1 MVIAS
6 TVPGIAAHARLPSRA
21 MIAFQSPEFVGKIA
35 TCRSHAKSLG
45 DFLGN
50 HPMHKE

>member
-6 TVPGIAAHARLPSRA
+6 TVPATAAHARLPSSA
-21 MIAFQSPEFVGKIA
+21 MTAFQSPEFVGKIA
-35 TCRSHAKSLG
+35 TCWSHAKLFG

-50 HPMHKE
+50 HPIRRE